1 MSTSSIWPCK
11 KKQPATSS
19 SPSRKPI
26 TPFSLKSSTINMS
39 SSTNITPPPADLA
52 GKVILITGGTSGLGA
67 ASAVQLARQGPSR
80 IYIAGRRPD
89 AFERVAEQIKC
100 DLQTRASRIPD
111 IKFLPCDLSDLSSVR
126 AAADH
131 ILAHEDRLD
140 VLMANAGVAAVPHAF
155 TRDGY
160 EVQFATNHLG
170 HALLVR
176 KLLPLLEKSR
186 GRVVSVASF
195 GYRGATGFGFER
207 IKRSR
212 VLEVSEK
219 KGVNFKD
226 AGSDDDLSGSDPTQ
240 DDIFGIARWK
250 RYSESKLANVVYAQ
264 ELARRYPDSVV
275 SVGVTPGFVWTR
287 MVEGMSF
294 GDRLGTRM
302 LAALTGGKLVE
313 PEEGARNQVWAAT
326 VDGQELKN
334 GGLYDPVGVHVDAAK
349 MSAAAKDEIL
359 GERLWEWTER
369 EIERWL

>member
-1 MSTSSIWPCK
+1 MSP
-11 KKQPATSS
+11 
-19 SPSRKPI
+19 
-26 TPFSLKSSTINMS
+26 
-39 SSTNITPPPADLA
+39 STNITPPPADLT

-67 ASAVQLARQGPSR
+67 ASALQLARQGPSR

-89 AFERVAEQIKC
+89 AFERVTQQIKC
-100 DLQTRASRIPD
+100 DLQTRASRIPE

-155 TRDGY
+155 SRDGY

-186 GRVVSVASF
+186 GSRVVSVTSF

-212 VLEVSEK
+212 ALGVSEE
-219 KGVNFKD
+219 KGVSFKD
-226 AGSDDDLSGSDPTQ
+226 AGSDDLGGSDPTQ

-264 ELARRYPDSVV
+264 ELAKRYSESIV
-275 SVGVTPGFVWTR
+275 SVSVTPGFVWTG

-326 VDGQELKN
+326 VDGRELKN
-334 GGLYDPVGVHVDAAK
+334 GGLYDPVGVLVEAAK
-349 MSAAAKDEIL
+349 MSAPARDEML